1 LIHHAAKPPLAGLA
15 SSSIAQ
21 LKQETMNF
29 MTNFMRQKNMSME
42 EGEWHAYLL
51 RCRRCPVRCL
61 KAAPSMVPI
70 QLLTAAVDLME
81 EVVASDDE
89 QKGSMQPGKKAK
101 GQAGQKRKQQQT
113 AAKA

>member
-1 LIHHAAKPPLAGLA
+1 MAGTAAGAIEAAVHNGDECLLTVTIPSTGLA

-21 LKQETMNF
+21 LKQETMTF
-29 MTNFMRQKNMSME
+29 MTNFMRQKNMSLE
-42 EGEWHAYLL
+42 E
-51 RCRRCPVRCL
+51 
-61 KAAPSMVPI
+61 
-70 QLLTAAVDLME
+70 VDLME

-101 GQAGQKRKQQQT
+101 GQAGQKRKQHQT